1 MIIISVFYSLDNHI
15 VKKCIIITGATGSGK
30 SKYAIELAKKI
41 NGVIINADSM
51 QIYKHIPI
59 ITAQP
64 TENDKREVEHY
75 LYDFLNID
83 NQTYSV
89 GKYLIDLKCT
99 LDKLQKINPSKT
111 PIIVGGTMLY
121 IDAIVNGLSKIP
133 EIPEKIAQNVREMYN
148 NKTTEQLFQE
158 LERVDY
164 PYSKVVDASNP
175 HRILR
180 GIEIKLGTGKSILDF
195 WQDKKDN
202 IFEKDYTFEK
212 YILNIEREKL
222 YARIDT
228 RFDKMIEEG
237 AIEEA
242 KNVKKM
248 IENDILD
255 KTSLP
260 KAIGLQHLL
269 DYLDKKITLET
280 AIELSK
286 RDSRHYAK
294 RQITWFN
301 NRFND
306 FKEIKF

>member
-15 VKKCIIITGATGSGK
+15 VKNCIIITGATGSGK

-148 NKTTEQLFQE
+148 HKTTEQLFQE

-195 WQDKKDN
+195 WQDK
-202 IFEKDYTFEK
+202 
-212 YILNIEREKL
+212 
-222 YARIDT
+222 
-228 RFDKMIEEG
+228 
-237 AIEEA
+237 
-242 KNVKKM
+242 
-248 IENDILD
+248 
-255 KTSLP
+255 
-260 KAIGLQHLL
+260 
-269 DYLDKKITLET
+269 
-280 AIELSK
+280 
-286 RDSRHYAK
+286 
-294 RQITWFN
+294 
-301 NRFND
+301 
-306 FKEIKF
+306 

>member
-1 MIIISVFYSLDNHI
+1 MKN
-15 VKKCIIITGATGSGK
+15 CIIITGATGSGK

-148 NKTTEQLFQE
+148 HKTTEQLFQE

-202 IFEKDYTFEK
+202 IFEKDYTFDK
-212 YILNIEREKL
+212 YIIQTERDVL
-222 YARIDT
+222 YKRIDT

-269 DYLDKKITLET
+269 DYIDKKMTLET

-294 RQITWFN
+294 RQMTWFN
-301 NRFND
+301 NRFEN
-306 FKEIKF
+306 FKEIRF

>member
-1 MIIISVFYSLDNHI
+1 M
-15 VKKCIIITGATGSGK
+15 KKCIIITGATGSGK

-59 ITAQP
+59 LTAQP
-64 TENDKREVEHY
+64 TENDKREVEHC
-75 LYDFLNID
+75 LYDFLNLD

-148 NKTTEQLFQE
+148 HQTTEQLFQE
-158 LERVDY
+158 LERIDY

-212 YILNIEREKL
+212 YIIQTEREVL
-222 YARIDT
+222 YKRIDA
-228 RFDKMIEEG
+228 RFDKMITEG
-237 AIEEA
+237 AVEEV

-248 IENDILD
+248 IETDGLD

-306 FKEIKF
+306 FKQIIL